1 MAKKFKVGCRY
12 QVKPECYGMFDFNF
26 GFWEDKPKDFVFTIV
41 GYSHLTVVAEC
52 GRIVATTDSRWCCKR
67 IKD

>member
-12 QVKPECYGMFDFNF
+12 QVKPEYYNSFYFDIS
-26 GFWEDKPKDFVFTIV
+26 WIDKPKDYIFTVSEVDDDGWAMDGSGWYIASPCERK
-41 GYSHLTVVAEC
+41 Y
-52 GRIVATTDSRWCCKR
+52 CKR